1 MNYRKLSKYNKSQI
15 DRAGLQWD
23 LNIINEF
30 RYDHENMS
38 KEFLLICSDF
48 EDILFSARRLKRTP
62 SIIKKIERSRRN
74 RNTIR
79 LSAMQDVCGCRCVF
93 ETINDIKLFMKHIK
107 WKLKDFK
114 QKSIYNYIDRKN
126 NPKWPKTDWYR
137 GIHII
142 YEYVGSNENWRWLFI
157 ELQLR
162 TILQHYWATAVEMID
177 LMQESKIKEGEWK
190 ELFRDF
196 FKRASIVFENLEGMK
211 TSNNKKAKNKL
222 IKILQEENILKI
234 LQKRVVQYGYL
245 GFFWNNSISIQWDTI
260 LEITIKNNN
269 LHIIPYTDKTPL
281 ELKQIY
287 LELETKYRWN
297 PNKDI
302 VYLSSDEIENA
313 YPNYIGNA
321 EEFIKILSSEL

>member
-30 RYDHENMS
+30 RYDHEDMS

-196 FKRASIVFENLEGMK
+196 LINTQWR
-211 TSNNKKAKNKL
+211 SN
-222 IKILQEENILKI
+222 
-234 LQKRVVQYGYL
+234 
-245 GFFWNNSISIQWDTI
+245 
-260 LEITIKNNN
+260 
-269 LHIIPYTDKTPL
+269 
-281 ELKQIY
+281 
-287 LELETKYRWN
+287 
-297 PNKDI
+297 
-302 VYLSSDEIENA
+302 
-313 YPNYIGNA
+313 
-321 EEFIKILSSEL
+321 